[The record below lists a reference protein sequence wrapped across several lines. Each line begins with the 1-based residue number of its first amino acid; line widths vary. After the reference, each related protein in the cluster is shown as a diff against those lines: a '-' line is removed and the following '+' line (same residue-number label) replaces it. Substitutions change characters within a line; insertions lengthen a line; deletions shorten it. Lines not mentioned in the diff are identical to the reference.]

1 VQGRENRDPGHRDA
15 QRCVERLHWAH
26 PAQHSGNGHSMAK
39 YGFLATPAPGG
50 ALLLSMLFLLTLLP
64 AQSALA
70 NRKTD
75 VITLYNGDR
84 ITGEIKALE
93 EGRLQLGTDAMGTVA
108 IEWQEIAV
116 LDSNFNYEVRLSDG
130 ERYFGSLHPGPLPGQ
145 FDLVDVF
152 GEHTLGWEDIV
163 EIRPVEDTITDRLD
177 IYLAA
182 NYAFTK
188 ASGVSQTEFNADIS
202 FAERDATNSLT
213 SRLTVSDTDE
223 NATTSSRISWARR
236 RWTDRNALYRALNA
250 SFESNDELALDS
262 RVTAGAG
269 VGRYLIDSNSSTL
282 SAGFGLQVLTEQR
295 VGVARTESAE
305 AVLSADFARWRFD
318 TPELDLNVNL
328 SVYPSL
334 TESGRVR
341 SDGSVRL
348 RWEIIDDLYWN
359 MNAWG
364 SYDNEANEV
373 EGSEF
378 DWGINTGLGW
388 NF

>member
-1 VQGRENRDPGHRDA
+1 
-15 QRCVERLHWAH
+15 
-26 PAQHSGNGHSMAK
+26 MAN
-39 YGFLATPAPGG
+39 YRYAATPAPGG
-50 ALLLSMLFLLTLLP
+50 AMLLSMLLLFILMILLVLSLLAAP
-64 AQSALA
+64 KALA
-70 NRKTD
+70 HGKID

-84 ITGEIKALE
+84 ITGEIKGLE
-93 EGRLQLGTDAMGTVA
+93 DGRLNLSTDAMGNIG
-108 IEWQEIAV
+108 IEWQEIAS
-116 LDSNFNYEVRLSDG
+116 LASNFNYEVRLGDG
-130 ERYFGSLHPGPLPGQ
+130 ERYFGSLQPGALPGQ
-145 FDLVDVF
+145 FSLTDVF
-152 GEHTLGWEDIV
+152 GERTLGWEEIV
-163 EIRPVEDTITDRLD
+163 EIRPVEDTVVDRLD

-213 SRLTVSDTDE
+213 GRLTVSDTDE

-236 RWTDRNALYRALNA
+236 RWTDRRSLYRALNA

-262 RVTAGAG
+262 RVTVGAG
-269 VGRYLIDSNSSTL
+269 VGRYLIDSNSNTL
-282 SAGFGLQVLTEQR
+282 SADFGLQVLTEQR
-295 VGVARTESAE
+295 VSVARTESVE

-364 SYDNEANEV
+364 SYDNEANQV